1 MRPGARLRE
10 SAKPRSA
17 KPPVARIELH
27 GIARLERTLVPA
39 KRVLRAVRRLPVIA
53 GMIAGIIAAILA
65 IALAPGH
72 FAIEKV
78 DDNISAH

>member
-1 MRPGARLRE
+1 M
-10 SAKPRSA
+10 
-17 KPPVARIELH
+17 KPPVARIELR
-27 GIARLERTLVPA
+27 GAARLERALLPARRAIRACRRVP
-39 KRVLRAVRRLPVIA
+39 LLT

-78 DDNISAH
+78 DADSISQP